1 MNTNGQ
7 RQVLGPAG
15 ETQRAP
21 WEQAGQARTGKK
33 AGAAMRDTLFKSHLC
48 VALLAAFLVLPAG
61 QASTENYLS
70 GSGDCD
76 AARIAGGIFPA
87 MAGSQSTPF
96 NAVFGLNA
104 MAKGD
109 AASPF
114 PFR

>member
-7 RQVLGPAG
+7 RQALGPAG
-15 ETQRAP
+15 ETKRAL
-21 WEQAGQARTGKK
+21 WEQAGRARTGEKS
-33 AGAAMRDTLFKSHLC
+33 GAAMRDTHFKSRAC

-70 GSGDCD
+70 GSDECD
-76 AARIAGGIFPA
+76 AARIVGGIFPA
-87 MAGSQSTPF
+87 MADSQSTRF

-109 AASPF
+109 AASPS